1 MVEIFNIVALFILR
15 PMKKIST
22 AILTIAAML
31 CFAACN
37 KEVTPEDRQDTF
49 EFTLNATLED
59 LVPSD
64 KDTKASAMTVVRLT
78 WKAGDEVSVF
88 NLTTGKALGGSL
100 KADKDG
106 TTTTFS
112 GTLSGTINPD
122 DKLAFLYPSQH
133 YTQECDYQ
141 PVTIDLSNQPGS
153 KIDGVPICVYG
164 TTSAEGTAT
173 TTASAKFNFLM
184 SYIQFSFANLESGA
198 TVKSVDVENIG
209 NSMTLSLTENG
220 FTAVPSTGTIHLSP
234 ENYTVKTDG
243 TKAFYMSFA
252 ESPAVTSRKITVE
265 TDNELKTGSFTGI
278 KLKVNTSYTSIVAN
292 FVEIVPMNDPVFR
305 TFCLQNFDINGD
317 GEISVDEAKAVTEID
332 VEHLYTSQAMS
343 AVPATK
349 ASEPSDDIPY
359 LDGIG
364 YFTSLKILNCRENN
378 IGNWDISKN
387 TELEEIWC
395 DGNMVTKLDVSHNTK
410 LKKLVCG
417 DNRLTSLD
425 VSKNTEL
432 VFLSCLD
439 NFLTELDLKN
449 NAKLETLE
457 VCNVMNIG
465 DSRNRLTRLD
475 LSNNPALKVVMCE
488 KNCLEELNLS
498 GCSSLE
504 TLTCYQ
510 NGLENLDLSDCSS
523 LTTLDC
529 NLNIIK
535 ILDVSK
541 NTKLE
546 YLKCYEPTPWSL
558 GEDEIIKEI
567 HVNETQEIKGITF
580 DRTSSTLHETTKVIR
595 VPSMD
600 EVTQ

>member
-1 MVEIFNIVALFILR
+1 MSR
-15 PMKKIST
+15 
-22 AILTIAAML
+22 LTTSLMSIAAAL
-31 CFAACN
+31 CLSACT
-37 KEVTPEDRQDTF
+37 KDITSTKGDHPSFD
-49 EFTLNATLED
+49 FTLEATLND
-59 LVPSD
+59 LVPSSEE
-64 KDTKASAMTVVRLT
+64 TKANVTSVARLT
-78 WKAGDEVSVF
+78 WKAGDKISVI
-88 NLTTGKALGGSL
+88 NLTTHKALGGSL
-100 KADKDG
+100 TADKAG

-112 GTLSGTINPD
+112 GTLSGVVNPD
-122 DKLAFLYPSQH
+122 DKLAFLYPSQE
-133 YTQECDYQ
+133 YQQECDFNEAL
-141 PVTIDLSNQPGS
+141 IDFSNQTGS
-153 KIDGVPICVYG
+153 SRNDMPICVYA
-164 TTSAEGTAT
+164 TTSAKGTHFSE
-173 TTASAKFNFLM
+173 ASEKFDFLM
-184 SYIQFSFANLESGA
+184 SCLQFNCAGLEKSATIQN
-198 TVKSVDVENIG
+198 VDIENIG
-209 NSMTLSLTENG
+209 NAITLTISENG
-220 FTAVPSTGTIHLSP
+220 FNAVPTTGTIHLSP
-234 ENYTVKTDG
+234 ANYKVTSTG
-243 TKAFYMSFA
+243 TKAFYVSIA
-252 ESPAVTSRKITVE
+252 QSPSSNSSRKITVT
-265 TDNELKTGSFTGI
+265 TDNEIKMGSFTSAELVT
-278 KLKVNTSYTSIVAN
+278 KKAYDTIVAN

-305 TFCLQNFDINGD
+305 TFCLQNFDTNGD

-332 VEHLYTSQAMS
+332 VEHLYTSQAMFT
-343 AVPATK
+343 APTTK
-349 ASEPSDDIPY
+349 ASDPSDDIPY

-364 YFTSLKILNCRENN
+364 YFTSLKVLNCRENN

-417 DNRLTSLD
+417 DNLLTSLD

-432 VFLSCLD
+432 VYMSCLD
-439 NFLTELDLKN
+439 NLLTELDLKN

-546 YLKCYEPTPWSL
+546 NLKCYEPTPWSL

-567 HVNETQEIKGITF
+567 HVHETQKIKGITY

-595 VPSMD
+595 VPSMV